1 MPPPIKLLK
10 AAPGKEQTIEQLL
23 IECGYDETLETFRLE
38 KNKRSHMVTE
48 TPESG
53 NCIEKKGEVWCC
65 TVCDKT
71 FTTKGS
77 ATRHLGLTHAAD
89 SKQFE
94 CPKCSSKFARRD
106 DLYTHLRRMHD
117 ANQLVEMMIE
127 ERKAELKTEH
137 RGCGKGQLMSVI
149 SHNEHLDV
157 LLPTGTTICRPVA
170 VEVSSFR
177 AARACCTAK
186 CNHWRVMHDG
196 HEDVLVNG
204 ALHHKN
210 DEGEWECH
218 GELGNLDDFDVLLST
233 AQAIDGSF
241 GATPHAHLVTGS
253 IYHQHHHHGTS
264 PYSRGEAAHDLK
276 RHHHQ
281 QQEARHDFSLEEF
294 DFFLTR
300 SSS

>member
-38 KNKRSHMVTE
+38 KNKRSRMPADTVE
-48 TPESG
+48 CG
-53 NCIEKKGEVWCC
+53 DYIEKKVGVWCC
-65 TVCDKT
+65 TFCDRT

-77 ATRHLGLTHAAD
+77 AKRHLVSTHAAD

-157 LLPTGTTICRPVA
+157 LLPSGTTICRPIA
-170 VEVSSFR
+170 VEVSSLT
-177 AARACCTAK
+177 AKEPVSATRACRTAK
-186 CNHWRVMHDG
+186 
-196 HEDVLVNG
+196 
-204 ALHHKN
+204 
-210 DEGEWECH
+210 
-218 GELGNLDDFDVLLST
+218 
-233 AQAIDGSF
+233 
-241 GATPHAHLVTGS
+241 
-253 IYHQHHHHGTS
+253 
-264 PYSRGEAAHDLK
+264 
-276 RHHHQ
+276 
-281 QQEARHDFSLEEF
+281 
-294 DFFLTR
+294 
-300 SSS
+300 